1 MSAPSSPLSGDAVQ
15 DAATRRSAR
24 MIPWLVGV
32 ALAMQMLDSNM
43 VASALPA
50 MGLALGV
57 APVSL
62 NVLITAYVLA
72 VAIFVPISSWTAER
86 FGAKRIFILAIGLFV
101 LGSVF
106 CAISQTLGQMIAS
119 RILQGLS
126 GAMMVPVGRI
136 ILLHTVPRQDL
147 LKAISFL
154 SVPAL
159 VGPVFG
165 PPLGGLLVTYL
176 SWHWI
181 FLINIPIGVLG
192 IALVRRHI
200 VEVRPAK
207 APRLDL
213 LGFLLLAFCMASLV
227 ICMEAVSHGS
237 LPAVAILALAAAGIG
252 SAWLYRG
259 HSRRVTDPLIDLD
272 LLKTPSFAISVL
284 GGSVSR
290 FVVGATPFLLVM
302 QLQVGM
308 GYSPLVAGMI
318 SLSGAMGALLMKSMA
333 TRILDRFGFR
343 RVLQT
348 TTVVTG
354 VTIAACAAF
363 TASTPIWVMVSVLLV
378 SGFFRSLM
386 FTAVNSLAYADIDSA
401 NMSRANGFATM
412 ATQVGISLGVGVA
425 AAALNLSTMLRGAAS
440 LALVDVMVGFVVVG
454 VACAASSLAFRKLDP
469 HAGHALLSRGKD

>member
-1 MSAPSSPLSGDAVQ
+1 
-15 DAATRRSAR
+15 

-72 VAIFVPISSWTAER
+72 VAIFVPISSWTADR
-86 FGAKRIFILAIGLFV
+86 FGAKRIFLWAIALFV

-119 RILQGLS
+119 RILQGIS

-147 LKAISFL
+147 LKAIAFL

-181 FLINIPIGVLG
+181 FLINIPIGALG
-192 IALVRRHI
+192 IVMVRRHI
-200 VEVRPAK
+200 VEVRPDK

-213 LGFLLLAFCMASLV
+213 IGFLLLAFCMASLV

-237 LPAVAILALAAAGIG
+237 MSAGAVLALAAAGIA

-259 HSRRVTDPLIDLD
+259 HSRRTAEPLIDLE
-272 LLKTPSFAISVL
+272 LLKVPSFAISVL

-308 GYSPLVAGMI
+308 GYTPLVAGMI
-318 SLSGAMGALLMKSMA
+318 ALSGAMGALAMKGLA
-333 TRILDRFGFR
+333 TRILGRFGFR
-343 RVLQT
+343 PVLQVT
-348 TTVVTG
+348 SVVTG
-354 VTIAACAAF
+354 VTIAMCAFFNA
-363 TASTPIWVMVSVLLV
+363 TTPIWLMVSILLV

-386 FTAVNSLAYADIDSA
+386 FTAVNSLAYADIDSS

-412 ATQVGISLGVGVA
+412 ATQVGISLGVGIA
-425 AAALNLSTMLRGAAS
+425 AATLNLSTMLRGAAS
-440 LALVDVMVGFVVVG
+440 LALVDVMVGFLVIG
-454 VACAASSLAFRKLDP
+454 AACAASTFAFRKLDP
-469 HAGHALLSRGKD
+469 HAGHTLLARGQD

>member
-1 MSAPSSPLSGDAVQ
+1 
-15 DAATRRSAR
+15 

-57 APVSL
+57 TPVSL

-72 VAIFVPISSWTAER
+72 VAIFVPISSWTADR
-86 FGAKRIFILAIGLFV
+86 FGAKRIFLWAIALFV

-106 CAISQTLGQMIAS
+106 CAVSQTLGQMVAS

-192 IALVRRHI
+192 IVLVRRHI
-200 VEVRPAK
+200 VEVRPDT
-207 APRLDL
+207 APRLDIV
-213 LGFLLLAFCMASLV
+213 GFLLLAFCMASLV

-237 LPAVAILALAAAGIG
+237 LSAVAVLALAAAGIG
-252 SAWLYRG
+252 CAWLYRG
-259 HSRRVTDPLIDLD
+259 HSRRVAEPLIDLD
-272 LLKTPSFAISVL
+272 LLKIPSFAISVL

-308 GYSPLVAGMI
+308 GYSPLMAGLI
-318 SLSGAMGALLMKSMA
+318 SLSGALGALVMKSMA
-333 TRILDRFGFR
+333 TRILGRFGFR
-343 RVLQT
+343 SVLQVT
-348 TTVVTG
+348 SVITG
-354 VTIAACAAF
+354 VTIAACATF
-363 TASTPIWVMVSVLLV
+363 TASTPIWLMVSILLI

-412 ATQVGISLGVGVA
+412 ATQVGISLGVGIA
-425 AAALNLSTMLRGAAS
+425 AAALNLSTLLRGAAA
-440 LALVDVMVGFVVVG
+440 LALVDVMVGYVVIG
-454 VACAASSLAFRKLDP
+454 AACAASALAFRKLDA
-469 HAGHALLSRGKD
+469 HAGHALLSQNKD